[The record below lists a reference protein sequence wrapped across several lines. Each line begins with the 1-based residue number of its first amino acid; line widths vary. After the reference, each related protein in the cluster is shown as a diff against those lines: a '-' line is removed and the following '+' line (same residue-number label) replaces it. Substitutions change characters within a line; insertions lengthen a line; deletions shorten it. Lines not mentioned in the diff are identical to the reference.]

1 MRSGIIFDQV
11 VAQRAF
17 TSLEANLKLPTC
29 RLGAQLTGSLTLSE
43 FPRCKDFRTKTFRA
57 RNHPFFKDKDNLK
70 KLKIGKEIKSRKRKQ
85 PGDGT
90 FSWFE
95 DTDNLQNLSWFND
108 TRNVQV
114 RRSFEVTITVSI
126 GYTSEG

>member
-1 MRSGIIFDQV
+1 MRSGIIFGQV
-11 VAQRAF
+11 VAQRAL

-43 FPRCKDFRTKTFRA
+43 FPRCKDFRIKTFRA
-57 RNHPFFKDKDNLK
+57 RNHPTINDKDNLK
-70 KLKIGKEIKSRKRKQ
+70 KLKIGKEIKSRKCKQ
-85 PGDGT
+85 PGHET

-95 DTDNLQNLSWFND
+95 DRNNQQNLSWFND

-114 RRSFEVTITVSI
+114 TL
-126 GYTSEG
+126 